1 MCAFKSFGAN
11 VRLVYMLD
19 MIKFDNKGLVAVVT
33 QDANSGEILMLAY
46 ANREALEKTL
56 EIKQAH
62 YFSRSRNELWHKGAS
77 SGHFQ
82 EIIEIRYDCDQD
94 AVLYRVKQ
102 TGAACH
108 TGNYSCFYRT
118 LTEPSKRSVGDVL
131 ARLEH
136 TIQDRLKTQPEGSYV
151 TTLYKKGIGYMSQK
165 LVEEAGETIVAALQ
179 KNDEEL
185 LQESADL
192 LFHLTVLLQERGFA
206 LADVA
211 KVLEDRHKD

>member
-1 MCAFKSFGAN
+1 
-11 VRLVYMLD
+11 MLN
-19 MIKFDNKGLVAVVT
+19 MIKFDSKGLVAVIT
-33 QDANSGEILMLAY
+33 QDASSGEVLMLAY

-56 EIKQAH
+56 ETKQAH
-62 YFSRSRNELWHKGAS
+62 YFSRSRNELWHKGAT

-82 EIIEIRYDCDQD
+82 DIVEIRYDCDQD
-94 AVLYRVKQ
+94 AVLYRVEQ

-118 LTEPSKRSVGDVL
+118 LSEASNRSVGDVL
-131 ARLEH
+131 IGLEH
-136 TIQDRLKTQPEGSYV
+136 TIQDRLKNKPEGSYV

-179 KNDEEL
+179 KNDDEL

-192 LFHLTVLLQERGFA
+192 LFHLTVLLQERGFS
-206 LADVA
+206 LKDVT
-211 KVLEDRHKD
+211 KVLEERHKR